1 MGLTNHKITHA
12 QIGKKL
18 HDGLGLYLTLSSPG
32 RGKWTMRYMLKRK
45 AKEMGLGRF
54 PDISLIEARKRHLAA
69 RLTIANGDDPIE
81 IKRKKSEQE
90 RIEATIRFSRLQ
102 PDLLL

>member
-1 MGLTNHKITHA
+1 
-12 QIGKKL
+12 
-18 HDGLGLYLTLSSPG
+18 
-32 RGKWTMRYMLKRK
+32 MLKRK